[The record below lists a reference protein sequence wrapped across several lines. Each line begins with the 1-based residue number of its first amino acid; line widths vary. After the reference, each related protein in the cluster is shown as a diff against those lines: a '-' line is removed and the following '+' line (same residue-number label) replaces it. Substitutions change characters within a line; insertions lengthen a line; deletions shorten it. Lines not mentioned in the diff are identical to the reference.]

1 MTEEVGVQ
9 ETVDSILGNIR
20 GEGEQTE
27 AAIESTEELILEEY
41 RIEIDPQLV
50 DTGWGFEAAKS
61 VEFGKTDQSLLNHV
75 RNGVFALAQLNKAVR
90 QLGGYTLNEAELR
103 GAIALFTIHDL
114 HKLDRKRDADP
125 HSRFDIP
132 QVEVEQ
138 YIEQFD
144 LDEFAPGLSPRD
156 FRACTVDHHDDWK
169 ANHER
174 STRRFDKLRPF
185 IRIADALAS
194 CDRPER
200 ATGDS
205 VQAAVDHAYPGE
217 DFELRQHSLDD
228 VKGLLTNLINGAVG
242 ERLSDDG
249 YQQLLIYQDGCVYLT
264 RSERSRPDVDEA
276 FVSDTLNRL
285 QQSIGEAH
293 DAYGSAAELSSNLTT
308 RSQGF
313 YAIND
318 QDFFYA
324 GAETVLVAVVQNSVA
339 DVDPDTEP
347 TDSMADSM
355 EALEQHL
362 PLNIERTR
370 RPVGLARLVYTVKRA
385 FIDPVID
392 MSGGDKSALEVACN
406 VFGVSEEIKYGLHDA
421 VNDDDL
427 SLTAG
432 GKWDYSYGIGQAL
445 LERGMTS
452 TVDLTERIRDG
463 LSEIDN
469 GWVET
474 VEDVHAGNIRSELVA
489 YLSDIVSVDGQPL
502 PESEETLSDPFE
514 EYQST
519 RRGKTCVLCNRG
531 TVSTRKSDI
540 QAPKSLTTLQAGY
553 SNHVPVD
560 AGKPDKLLACLPCQ
574 VELSLR
580 ETGASRREGGRLF
593 VHLIP
598 DYYYTPLSWRS
609 YSNVLEQFSGESR
622 IELGRLAEAVLWLT
636 GDVENGDID
645 GFDAAFFEPSSGRQM
660 AETLDQG
667 FDPAKQYGARTLSYF
682 KPKDNDTEFQF
693 FGVYVALAVAGY
705 AGLRVYVSESPI
717 PDIRGRDFRAFA
729 RIGGGVTQGHDFYGA
744 EITLSTLQERLRAAS
759 ALIQLGYGTERND
772 ALFAKF
778 LRVTRN
784 QMLPGSHLLK
794 RIAQADDSRDA
805 RYLLEEAR
813 VLDQSTGIETTTDN
827 KSTQT
832 NERRK

>member
-1 MTEEVGVQ
+1 MTEKTATQ
-9 ETVDSILGNIR
+9 DTLDSILGNVR
-20 GEGEQTE
+20 GEREQTE
-27 AAIESTEELILEEY
+27 TATGSTEEVILEEY
-41 RIEIDPQLV
+41 RTEIDPRLV
-50 DTGWGFEAAKS
+50 DAGWSFEAAKS

-75 RNGVFALAQLNKAVR
+75 RNGVFALAQLNEAVR
-90 QLGGYTLNEAELR
+90 QLGGYTLDEADLR

-132 QVEVEQ
+132 QEEVDQ
-138 YIEQFD
+138 YIEQFKLGD
-144 LDEFAPGLSPRD
+144 FAPDLSSRD
-156 FRACTVDHHDDWK
+156 FRACTVDHHNDWK
-169 ANHER
+169 ANHDR
-174 STRRFDKLRPF
+174 STRRFDELRPF
-185 IRIADALAS
+185 IRIADAFAS
-194 CDRPER
+194 CDRPET

-205 VQAAVDHAYPGE
+205 VQAAVDHAYPGK

-228 VKGLLTNLINGAVG
+228 VKGLLTNLVNGAIG
-242 ERLSDDG
+242 ERLGDEG
-249 YQQLLIYQDGCVYLT
+249 YQQLLIYQDGCVYIT
-264 RSERSRPDVDEA
+264 HQETSRPDVDEG
-276 FVSDTLNRL
+276 FVRDTLERL
-285 QQSIGEAH
+285 QQSIGEGH
-293 DAYGSAAELSSNLTT
+293 RAYSSPTELNSNLTT

-313 YAIND
+313 YGIND

-324 GAETVLVAVVQNSVA
+324 GAETVLAAVVQTGVG
-339 DVDPDTEP
+339 DMDPDTEP
-347 TDSMADSM
+347 TESMADSM
-355 EALEQHL
+355 AALEQHL
-362 PLNIERTR
+362 PFDIERTR

-392 MSGGDKSALEVACN
+392 TSDSNKSSLEATCN
-406 VFGVSEEIKYGLHDA
+406 MFGVSEAVESGLHDA

-432 GKWDYSYGIGQAL
+432 GKWDYSYGVGQAL
-445 LERGMTS
+445 LDEGMTG
-452 TVDLTERIRDG
+452 TIDLTERVQDG
-463 LSEIDN
+463 LSEIDDN
-469 GWVET
+469 WVEI
-474 VEDVHAGNIRSELVA
+474 VEDIHAGNIRTELTA
-489 YLSDIVSVDGQPL
+489 YLSDIVSIDGRPL

-514 EYQST
+514 EYHGT

-531 TVSTRKSDI
+531 TTSTRKSDI

-560 AGKPDKLLACLPCQ
+560 AGKPDELLACLPCQ
-574 VELSLR
+574 IELSLR

-593 VHLIP
+593 MHIVP

-609 YSNVLEQFSGESR
+609 YSNILEQFSGESR

-636 GDVENGDID
+636 GDIEDDDIE
-645 GFDAAFFEPSSGRQM
+645 GFDAAFFEQDSGRQM

-667 FDPAKQYGARTLSYF
+667 FDPSNQYGARTLSYF

-693 FGVYVALAVAGY
+693 FGVYVALAVAAY

-717 PDIRGRDFRAFA
+717 PDVRGREFQAFA
-729 RIGGGVTQGHDFYGA
+729 RIGGGFTQVHDFYG
-744 EITLSTLQERLRAAS
+744 TGVPLSTLQGRLRAAS
-759 ALIQLGYGTERND
+759 ALIRLGYGTERND

-813 VLDQSTGIETTTDN
+813 VLDQEAGIETPTDN
-827 KSTQT
+827 TSTT
-832 NERRK
+832 YE